1 MLKSEDGY
9 GGSAFIVMEAQL
21 IPLIKVVDC
30 WV

>member
-9 GGSAFIVMEAQL
+9 GEFTFIVIKAQL